1 MSARSRVRRSLAI
14 ASSVTSGSVVPL
26 AAAAVLGTALT
37 IALSPGQTI
46 EADALGLDG
55 IDPTIAWLNLAVLV
69 LGVTSLASTIE
80 SWPGFG
86 RGHPGRGMVDR
97 LQPGA
102 LDGCVQAS
110 VTAVLLNAVF
120 ATLVLLALLSSG
132 FGPIEDEEDSVPG
145 NRSEGAAVHEVATLL
160 PLRSEDLGTDLA
172 TAVGPGRPIAE
183 WRLPARAGFEQIEL
197 RPRIVVTESGLGP
210 ANLRIWFDDQDPALA
225 GTICQIERNGERLR
239 LPMPSGAKTL
249 HLERLADS
257 GLALAFPDDSS
268 TAVRPIDRS
277 RTLNLIYAIS
287 IASAGLFAAFGAG
300 CVLRRFVR
308 RDLLAGTSVGI
319 FLFLTL
325 IGLAP
330 QVPAL
335 AAAARAESALGPD
348 TQHGVFWSL
357 SIGGGLML
365 FGVSPRFLR
374 QPWLRRA
381 T

>member
-1 MSARSRVRRSLAI
+1 MNERSRVRRSVAI
-14 ASSVTSGSVVPL
+14 ARSVTSGSVVPL
-26 AAAAVLGTALT
+26 ATAALLGTALT
-37 IALSPGQTI
+37 IALSPGRTI
-46 EADALGLDG
+46 ESDALGLDG
-55 IDPTIAWLNLAVLV
+55 VDPRIAWINLAVLV
-69 LGVTSLASTIE
+69 LGVTSLAAAIE

-97 LQPGA
+97 LRPGP

-120 ATLVLLALLSSG
+120 AVLVLLALLSFG
-132 FGPIEDEEDSVPG
+132 FSSNEDDADSEPG
-145 NRSEGAAVHEVATLL
+145 DRSSPSAVHEVAALE
-160 PLRSEDLGTDLA
+160 PLRPDELGTDLQ
-172 TAVGPGRPIAE
+172 TAVGPGRPIVE
-183 WRLPARAGFEQIEL
+183 WRLPREPGFERVEL
-197 RPRIVVTESGLGP
+197 RPRILVTESGLEP

-225 GTICQIERNGERLR
+225 GIPGRIERNGQSLR
-239 LPMPSGAKTL
+239 LPMPSGARTL
-249 HLERLADS
+249 HLERLTGS
-257 GLALAFPDDSS
+257 GLALAFPSGSS
-268 TAVRPIDRS
+268 TAIRPIDRS
-277 RTLNLIYAIS
+277 RTLNLVYAIS
-287 IASAGLFAAFGAG
+287 IAATGLFAAFGAS